1 MDGVKLT
8 KNKKSIEFIFEAI
21 RREDDWENKLVDKM
35 RLYKEFYENFMAGD
49 SGYLTMPQLI
59 LVAEDELHMKQIF
72 KVITMNETLSSD
84 KFNILYTTDLRQ
96 NKETLE
102 KTLVEFKLVDGKY
115 KMEDIEIKLLGL

>member
-21 RREDDWENKLVDKM
+21 RREDDWENKLADKM